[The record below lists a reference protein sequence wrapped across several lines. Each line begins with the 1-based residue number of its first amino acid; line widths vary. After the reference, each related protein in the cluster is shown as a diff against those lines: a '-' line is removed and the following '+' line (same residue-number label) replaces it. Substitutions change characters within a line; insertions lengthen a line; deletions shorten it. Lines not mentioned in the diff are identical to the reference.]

1 MLLVRQIVYYY
12 LVFYNRTLFLYVSV
26 HGVAVAQG
34 AKAGSAW
41 RWSAA
46 PACLHCH
53 VAEARLLD
61 SCLAQPYEAGPA
73 EPTVGLL
80 TSGPIGW
87 RSKVVTIT
95 ALAGKLFDKLL

>member
-1 MLLVRQIVYYY
+1 MCDFSLGIYIYSLGSC
-12 LVFYNRTLFLYVSV
+12 NRTLFLHVSI

-46 PACLHCH
+46 LACLH

-61 SCLAQPYEAGPA
+61 SCLAQPYEAGLA
-73 EPTVGLL
+73 EPTIGLL
-80 TSGPIGW
+80 ASGPIGW
-87 RSKVVTIT
+87 RSKITIT
-95 ALAGKLFDKLL
+95 ALAGKLFDKLFA

>member
-1 MLLVRQIVYYY
+1 MAAAIASAARTTAASSMALCWANMWILVSSLPLGLSETPVSG
-12 LVFYNRTLFLYVSV
+12 VGECNRTLFLHVSV

-46 PACLHCH
+46 PACLYCH

-61 SCLAQPYEAGPA
+61 SCL
-73 EPTVGLL
+73 V
-80 TSGPIGW
+80 
-87 RSKVVTIT
+87 
-95 ALAGKLFDKLL
+95 